1 MTPTEIILT
10 NRIAT
15 GTAFA
20 VLSDDMTQSVF
31 VPAKIIAGLELS
43 PGDRISA
50 IIVPNSREPNKTPW
64 MAVSVKAVAPPQDDI
79 EEMIRQDL
87 SRGAGTAQ
95 QIARS
100 ICQPVDLVAAR
111 LRSMDVV
118 HDTIYALSILDLI
131 DSDDA

>member
-131 DSDDA
+131 DSEDA

>member
-1 MTPTEIILT
+1 VTPTEIILT

-131 DSDDA
+131 DSEDA